1 MSFSRHCLRM
11 LPVSAAPVGL
21 AAMLSIW
28 GGTANSLAQDSERV
42 PTRLGTKPPVASLP
56 GNADE
61 RGEVRSD
68 NWGPRWS
75 TPQPQQRVAQTPGPQ
90 TPMLPTPL
98 APTAAGA
105 AGDRARE
112 QLPRGAV
119 IPVDPAAVSRLSG
132 ESIFGGVESLPRA
145 NDGGRI
151 ELPPIRAVTIATEK
165 IGNGSLPEP
174 STGRVTAPGEP
185 LAEQVES
192 RYPGWGWSF
201 YQFAASNNFSHP
213 LYFEDVMLE
222 RHGHERFPLLQPFV
236 SGGRFVAT
244 VPMLPYLMTVRPP
257 WHHEYSLGH
266 HRAGSRV
273 YPFAQRPPYVQK
285 AAIVE
290 GLSIAGGAIAV
301 P

>member
-1 MSFSRHCLRM
+1 M
-11 LPVSAAPVGL
+11 LTVSAAPVGL
-21 AAMLSIW
+21 AALLSIL
-28 GGTANSLAQDSERV
+28 GGNANLLAQDSERV
-42 PTRLGTKPPVASLP
+42 PTRLGIAQPVASAP
-56 GNADE
+56 GNAGGKGDV
-61 RGEVRSD
+61 RGGKWLPS
-68 NWGPRWS
+68 WS
-75 TPQPQQRVAQTPGPQ
+75 APQQRVAQTPGPQ
-90 TPMLPTPL
+90 TPRLPTPS
-98 APTAAGA
+98 ASAGSGTAD
-105 AGDRARE
+105 DRARE
-112 QLPRGAV
+112 QLPRGAAA
-119 IPVDPAAVSRLSG
+119 PVDPAAVSRLSG

-185 LAEQVES
+185 LAEQVEN
-192 RYPGWGWSF
+192 RYPGWGWSL
-201 YQFAASNNFSHP
+201 YQFAAANNFSHP

-236 SGGRFVAT
+236 SGGRFLAT
-244 VPMLPYLMTVRPP
+244 VPMLPYLMTVRAP
-257 WHHEYSLGH
+257 WHHEYTLGH

-273 YPFAQRPPYVQK
+273 YPFLQRPPYVQK